1 MTARHS
7 RLLALMGILGLATAS
22 VTALAAAPNGDGTS
36 DLIETGPA
44 AGTTSAS
51 PRFLAER

>member
-22 VTALAAAPNGDGTS
+22 VTALAAAPNGDGTI